1 MRRWFAALATVISMG
16 ALAPGAQ
23 AADTVFP
30 GVDIACAPQADQGGI
45 RFCEGD
51 TDHLVPSFDGAP
63 VDVNVA
69 LPPSTEPGPYPLI
82 GIYHGWGGSK
92 LGLSAMASWAKQGY
106 AVFSMSDRGFGDSC
120 GGTSS
125 TRTQPECQSVGYN
138 PLIHPPHEGHPAP
151 PLN

>member
-1 MRRWFAALATVISMG
+1 MRRWQAALATVLSTA
-16 ALAPGAQ
+16 ALAPAAQ

-30 GVDIACAPQADQGGI
+30 GVDIACVPQADQGGI
-45 RFCEGD
+45 RFCQGD

-63 VDVNVA
+63 IDVNIA
-69 LPPSTEPGPYPLI
+69 LPASTEPGPYPLI

-92 LGLSAMASWAKQGY
+92 LGLSAMAAWAKRGY

-125 TRTQPECQSVGYN
+125 ARTGAGRQSG
-138 PLIHPPHEGHPAP
+138 
-151 PLN
+151 